1 MIEVCVSVRR
11 KTNDFLLSLLLELGL
26 WEEMRSLVVA
36 RKEGSDKLT
45 SSREAFLPKNKPRE
59 FLSAMRSGEVP
70 GTGDREKTSILP
82 AASVMLC
89 RFLLWAEGIEE
100 NF

>member
-11 KTNDFLLSLLLELGL
+11 KTNDFLLSLLELGL
-26 WEEMRSLVVA
+26 REEMRSLVVA

-59 FLSAMRSGEVP
+59 FLPSMRSGEVP
-70 GTGDREKTSILP
+70 GTGDREKTSVLP